1 MRFENITKKF
11 DDFVAV
17 KNVTLDI
24 YEREFFALARAV
36 GLRKEHATAGC
47 SPASSVRPRAASSSP
62 AHDITELP
70 PYERPVNMMFQSYAL
85 FPHMTVEGNIGFGL
99 RQEGMA
105 KDKIAE
111 RVEEAMAML
120 ELQQVRQTQAHQLS
134 GGQQQRVALA
144 RAIAKKPRIVL
155 LDEPLGALDKKL
167 RQQAQFELMRIQET
181 TGTTF
186 IIVTH
191 DQEEAMTV
199 ASRIAVMD
207 KGDLVQVATP
217 GEIYENP
224 KTRYIAGFIGDVN
237 VFEGKVS
244 GVSEGCIEIDAKDGY
259 KFKTRSTEPVT
270 VGQQVWL
277 ALRPEKIRIAH
288 DQPAS
293 AINAIPGKV
302 EDVGYLGSI
311 SHYHVRTAPGERV
324 TALRANSAHTVE
336 RPISWE
342 DQRLARLA
350 GRRRR
355 GSDALGVRSDE
366 HSNNSGPRRWY
377 VIAAP
382 YLWLLAVFPRAILHR
397 LQAFAFRCRDR
408 HSALYAD
415 TSAGRG
421 HYGFHLQARLRKLHL
436 HFQ

>member
-1 MRFENITKKF
+1 MTVGMIGDAKQPGAGPQRAGPRTAAPQSGFAPWKDPNKSSIVRFENVTKKF

-17 KNVTLDI
+17 NNVTLDI
-24 YEREFFALARAV
+24 YEREFFALL
-36 GLRKEHATAGC
+36 GPSGCGKSTLLRMLAGFEM
-47 SPASSVRPRAASSSP
+47 PTDGRTIVAGQ
-62 AHDITELP
+62 DITNLP

-111 RVEEAMAML
+111 RVDEAMTML
-120 ELQQVRQTQAHQLS
+120 ELRPFAKRKPNQLS

-207 KGDLVQVATP
+207 KGELVQVATP
-217 GEIYENP
+217 GDIYENP

-244 GVSEGCIEIDAKDGY
+244 AVSEGCVEIDANDGY
-259 KFKTRSTEPVT
+259 KFKTRSAEPVT

-288 DQPAS
+288 DKPAS
-293 AINAIPGKV
+293 PLNAIPGKV
-302 EDVGYLGSI
+302 EDIGYLGSI

-324 TALRANSAHTVE
+324 TALRANAAHAVE
-336 RPISWE
+336 RTINWE
-342 DQRLARLA
+342 EDVWLDWPVDA
-350 GRRRR
+350 GVVLTR
-355 GSDALGVRSDE
+355 
-366 HSNNSGPRRWY
+366 
-377 VIAAP
+377 
-382 YLWLLAVFPRAILHR
+382 
-397 LQAFAFRCRDR
+397 
-408 HSALYAD
+408 
-415 TSAGRG
+415 
-421 HYGFHLQARLRKLHL
+421 
-436 HFQ
+436 